1 MARPVK
7 QGLEYFPFDID
18 FFQDLKIRKLIKYQG
33 GKAIAV
39 YALLLCNIYKQGYYM
54 RWDEELPFTISEQT
68 GFEEAYIREV
78 IKCCTVVGLFS
89 KELYETEKILTSKGI
104 QERYQNVCILCR
116 RKCDFS
122 EFNLISSEETYINS
136 EETAINYE
144 KTNINSVIS
153 TQRKEK
159 ERKKKKNNNTPLPP
173 QEGEGYKDKN
183 ELKGINA
190 KARFIFED
198 YFRTTFSNE
207 YYWTPKDAGAMS
219 QLLKKISFSREKK
232 NMSTDNDSM
241 IKALEAFLYSIKDT
255 WILEHFSVTIIN
267 SKYNEIVASVKDSKL
282 NQGHTNGNNSRKSN
296 QDVSKQ
302 VDYSQK
308 DYSESF

>member
-1 MARPVK
+1 MRHKSAGYGVFFMI
-7 QGLEYFPFDID
+7 LERLREEPEYMSIKDYNMIAFDLRED
-18 FFQDLKIRKLIKYQG
+18 
-33 GKAIAV
+33 
-39 YALLLCNIYKQGYYM
+39 ALLVK
-54 RWDEELPFTISEQT
+54 S
-68 GFEEAYIREV
+68 V
-78 IKCCTVVGLFS
+78 IEDFGLFVFTEDGKYFYSESFKRRMGIKDDKS
-89 KELYETEKILTSKGI
+89 KKRSEAGKKGMINRWGNNNVITNDISSDNNVITNDTKTITSK
-104 QERYQNVCILCR
+104 V
-116 RKCDFS
+116 
-122 EFNLISSEETYINS
+122 
-136 EETAINYE
+136 
-144 KTNINSVIS
+144 
-153 TQRKEK
+153 K
-159 ERKKKKNNNTPLPP
+159 ERKEKKKNNNTPLPP
-173 QEGEGYKDKN
+173 PEGEGKEDKN
-183 ELKGINA
+183 DSKEINS

-296 QDVSKQ
+296 QDIPKQ

>member
-1 MARPVK
+1 MEKK
-7 QGLEYFPFDID
+7 QYINNYFPHDSNARNSD
-18 FFQDLKIRKLIKYQG
+18 KLIRLRMRHKSAGYG
-33 GKAIAV
+33 VFFMILERLREEPEYMSIKDYNMIAFDLRED
-39 YALLLCNIYKQGYYM
+39 ALLVK
-54 RWDEELPFTISEQT
+54 S
-68 GFEEAYIREV
+68 V
-78 IKCCTVVGLFS
+78 IEDFGLFVFTEDGKYFYSESFKRRMGIKDDKS
-89 KELYETEKILTSKGI
+89 KKRSEAGKKGMINRWGNNNVITNDISSDNNVITNDTKTITSK
-104 QERYQNVCILCR
+104 V
-116 RKCDFS
+116 
-122 EFNLISSEETYINS
+122 
-136 EETAINYE
+136 
-144 KTNINSVIS
+144 
-153 TQRKEK
+153 K
-159 ERKKKKNNNTPLPP
+159 ERKEKKKNNNTPLPP
-173 QEGEGYKDKN
+173 PEGEGKEDKN
-183 ELKGINA
+183 DSKEINS

-296 QDVSKQ
+296 QDIPKQ

>member
-1 MARPVK
+1 MEKK
-7 QGLEYFPFDID
+7 QYINNYFPHDSNARNSD
-18 FFQDLKIRKLIKYQG
+18 KLIRLRMRHKSAGYG
-33 GKAIAV
+33 VFFMILERLREEPEYMSIKDYNMIAFDLRED
-39 YALLLCNIYKQGYYM
+39 ALLVK
-54 RWDEELPFTISEQT
+54 S
-68 GFEEAYIREV
+68 V
-78 IKCCTVVGLFS
+78 IEDFGLFVFTEDGKYFYSESFKHRMEIKDDKS
-89 KELYETEKILTSKGI
+89 KKRSEAGKKGMINRWGNNNVITNDVSSDNNVITNEAKNITSKGK
-104 QERYQNVCILCR
+104 E
-116 RKCDFS
+116 
-122 EFNLISSEETYINS
+122 
-136 EETAINYE
+136 
-144 KTNINSVIS
+144 
-153 TQRKEK
+153 RKEK
-159 ERKKKKNNNTPLPP
+159 KTKGNNTPLPP
-173 QEGEGYKDKN
+173 PEGEGKEDKN
-183 ELKGINA
+183 DSKGINS

-232 NMSTDNDSM
+232 NMLTDNDSM

-282 NQGHTNGNNSRKSN
+282 NQGHKNGNNSRKSN

>member
-1 MARPVK
+1 MRHKSAGYGVFFMI
-7 QGLEYFPFDID
+7 LERLREEPEYMSIKDYNMIAFDLRED
-18 FFQDLKIRKLIKYQG
+18 
-33 GKAIAV
+33 
-39 YALLLCNIYKQGYYM
+39 ALLVK
-54 RWDEELPFTISEQT
+54 S
-68 GFEEAYIREV
+68 V
-78 IKCCTVVGLFS
+78 IEDFGLFVFTEDGKYFYSESFKRRMEIKDDKS
-89 KELYETEKILTSKGI
+89 KKRSEAGKKGMINRWGNNNVITNDVSSDNNVITNEAKNITSKGK
-104 QERYQNVCILCR
+104 E
-116 RKCDFS
+116 
-122 EFNLISSEETYINS
+122 
-136 EETAINYE
+136 
-144 KTNINSVIS
+144 
-153 TQRKEK
+153 RKEK
-159 ERKKKKNNNTPLPP
+159 KTKGNNTPLPP
-173 QEGEGYKDKN
+173 PEGEGKEDKN
-183 ELKGINA
+183 DSKGINS

-232 NMSTDNDSM
+232 NMLTDNDSM

-282 NQGHTNGNNSRKSN
+282 NQGHKNGNNSRKSN

>member
-1 MARPVK
+1 MEKK
-7 QGLEYFPFDID
+7 QYINNYFPHDSNARNSD
-18 FFQDLKIRKLIKYQG
+18 KLIRLRMRHKSAGYG
-33 GKAIAV
+33 VFFMILERLREEPEYMSIKDYNMIAFDLRED
-39 YALLLCNIYKQGYYM
+39 ALLVK
-54 RWDEELPFTISEQT
+54 S
-68 GFEEAYIREV
+68 V
-78 IKCCTVVGLFS
+78 IEDFGLFVFTEDGKYFYSESFKRRMEIKDDKS
-89 KELYETEKILTSKGI
+89 KKRSEAGKKGMINRWGNNNVITNDVSSDNNVITNEAKNITSKGK
-104 QERYQNVCILCR
+104 E
-116 RKCDFS
+116 
-122 EFNLISSEETYINS
+122 
-136 EETAINYE
+136 
-144 KTNINSVIS
+144 
-153 TQRKEK
+153 RKEK
-159 ERKKKKNNNTPLPP
+159 KTKGNNTPLPP
-173 QEGEGYKDKN
+173 PEGEGKEDKN
-183 ELKGINA
+183 DSKGINS

-232 NMSTDNDSM
+232 NMLTDNDSM

-296 QDVSKQ
+296 QDIPKQ

>member
-1 MARPVK
+1 MEKK
-7 QGLEYFPFDID
+7 QYINNYFPHDSNARNSD
-18 FFQDLKIRKLIKYQG
+18 KLIRLRMRHKSAGYG
-33 GKAIAV
+33 VFFMILERLREEPEYMSIKDYNMIAFDLRED
-39 YALLLCNIYKQGYYM
+39 ALLVK
-54 RWDEELPFTISEQT
+54 S
-68 GFEEAYIREV
+68 V
-78 IKCCTVVGLFS
+78 IEDFGLFVFTEDGKYFYSESFKRRMEIKDDKS
-89 KELYETEKILTSKGI
+89 KKRSEAGKKGMINRWGNNNVITNDVSSDNNVITNEAKNITSKVK
-104 QERYQNVCILCR
+104 E
-116 RKCDFS
+116 
-122 EFNLISSEETYINS
+122 
-136 EETAINYE
+136 
-144 KTNINSVIS
+144 
-153 TQRKEK
+153 RKEK
-159 ERKKKKNNNTPLPP
+159 KTKGNNTPLPP
-173 QEGEGYKDKN
+173 PEGEGKEDKN
-183 ELKGINA
+183 DSKGINS

-232 NMSTDNDSM
+232 NMLTDNDSM

-296 QDVSKQ
+296 QDIPKQ